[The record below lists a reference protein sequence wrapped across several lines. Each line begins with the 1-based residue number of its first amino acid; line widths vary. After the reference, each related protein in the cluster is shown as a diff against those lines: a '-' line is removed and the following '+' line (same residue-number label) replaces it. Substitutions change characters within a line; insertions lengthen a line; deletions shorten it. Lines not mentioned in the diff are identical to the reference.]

1 MTEEERQE
9 LEKMQARLEE
19 IYDSLAEIIIL

>member
-9 LEKMQARLEE
+9 LEKMQGRLEE
-19 IYDSLAEIIIL
+19 IYESLAEIIIL